1 MTQRASPTPPHNPDT
16 LRRHRR
22 DALILTCALWSLHFL
37 LLNVRSAIVGVSPL
51 DLVTQRL
58 LWTLAGIGVCA
69 LVFVALDRLTRRPF
83 WVQVIAT
90 FALAGPVGAV
100 YSFVRANVMG
110 NELAIVDHFDT
121 ATYWLW
127 FFLAWAA
134 SILAL
139 NYNMRAALEQE
150 MRLTAQ
156 ALENRARVQAL
167 RYQLSPH
174 FLFNT
179 LNSIAALGL
188 DGKAEAAEEMIRRLS
203 DFLRSALAVG
213 DGDDVPLLTE
223 LQQQQNYLDVETIR
237 FPDRMHVKLFAPPE
251 IRDALVPS
259 LILQPLIENAIRH
272 GVAKS
277 SSLTN
282 ITVNARAHGQC
293 LHISVTNTG
302 ANAPAEAGLGVG
314 LQNVKARLEA
324 RFGSAAGLTTGA
336 RADGGFC
343 AEIHLP
349 LRFAA

>member
-1 MTQRASPTPPHNPDT
+1 M
-16 LRRHRR
+16 
-22 DALILTCALWSLHFL
+22 ILTGALWMVHFV

-51 DLVTQRL
+51 DLLAQRL
-58 LWTLAGIGVCA
+58 FWTIIGIGVCA
-69 LVFVALDRLTRRPF
+69 FVFFAMERMSHRPF
-83 WVQVIAT
+83 WMQVVAT
-90 FALAGPVGAV
+90 YALVLVVGAL
-100 YSFVRANVMG
+100 YSFVRANIMG

-139 NYNMRAALEQE
+139 NYNVRAAMEQE

-188 DGKAEAAEEMIRRLS
+188 DGKPKAAEEMIRRLS

-213 DGDDVPLLTE
+213 DNDDVPLLVE

-237 FPDRMHVKLFAPPE
+237 FPDRMNVKLFAPPE

-277 SSLTN
+277 STLTT
-282 ITVNARAHGQC
+282 ITVNARANGDS
-293 LHISVTNTG
+293 LYISVTNNG
-302 ANAPAEAGLGVG
+302 AHAPAEGGLGVG
-314 LQNVKARLEA
+314 LRNVSARLEA
-324 RFGSAAGLTTGA
+324 RFGSAGGLTANAKPG
-336 RADGGFC
+336 GGFC

-349 LRFAA
+349 LRFAT